1 MKHKILLVLFLSFM
15 TCFTVSAQKVTMQF
29 RQVKLAKVF
38 DAITQ
43 QTGLTVAYSRP
54 TVNPDRIV
62 SVEAND
68 EELSSVLGKL
78 FTGTNVAFEIGE
90 KKIYLK
96 EKAALDATQP
106 NGKIRKIA
114 GVIVDEK
121 GESVIGAS
129 VAVQGTTLGTIT
141 NVDGEYTLADVP
153 ESAEITISFIG
164 YKTLVF
170 KANDK
175 ALSRITLKEDSE
187 ILDEV
192 VVIGYGSMNKRDV
205 TTSIARVGGEE
216 LKDMPVTGFDQA
228 LVGKMAGVQITQ
240 TTGKPNGGTTIRV
253 RGTGSITAGAD
264 PLYVVDGV
272 PLERASSA
280 LETVDMNDVESIEIL
295 KDASSAAIYGSR
307 GSNGVVMITTKKG
320 ASGKASVNYNGSV
333 GFQSLSKKI
342 DMLDA
347 YEFAAFARDGHNGS
361 YLTSYPNASPD
372 DPNDVR
378 EKSYDKIPPELFPYL
393 EGKPGLV
400 NTDWQDALYRTA
412 PITKH
417 SITVSGGNDKTKFFI
432 SGNYL
437 NQKGIIV
444 NSGYERF
451 GARLNFTYK
460 TDKVELGV
468 NFTPSYS
475 IEDRVDSDNNK
486 GVVINALM
494 MPPVWPVY
502 NEDGSYNYM
511 GNGYWKRG
519 IDYQHNAVL
528 NPVAMANLTKDQV
541 THANLLGNFYFQW
554 EIIKGLKYKIST
566 AANYNYFYNEYYRSS
581 ELPLQGDKY
590 FTSPSNPVAKSSGTY
605 YLNWLVENTL
615 NYQKRFNDHNLNVIV
630 GFTAQ
635 KDMMKKHSVEATD
648 FLNDLVQNVAGGIV
662 STGGADSQAWAL
674 ASFLARAQYDYKGKY
689 LLSAAIRAD
698 GSSRF
703 GKNNRW
709 GYFPSVSVG
718 WRVISEEFMQ
728 DINWISN
735 LKLRASYGISGNFNI
750 GNYEH
755 IALLS
760 YNQYV
765 LGKGEGTL
773 VSGLRP
779 SQLPN
784 DDLSWEKTRM
794 YNVGLDVGLFKDRL
808 TFELDVYQSNT
819 YDLLLDV
826 PIPQITGFSDMRKNI
841 GEVRNRGVE
850 FTIGTHNNWN
860 GFKWDASFN
869 IAANR
874 NKVMKLGPEDAPII
888 TSAGVSHAYFKTE
901 VGQPIGNYFLLV
913 QDGIF
918 ESQEELDA
926 YPHFKNTKVGDFRFV
941 DVDGNKEMDLDDDR
955 AVVGNY
961 MPKFTYGFMSSFSY
975 KGIDL
980 SFNMQGVQGNKILNL
995 QRRYIAN
1002 MEGNVNSMTVALDR
1016 FQSIENPGNGQVNRA
1031 NRKSTGNNSR
1041 TSTWHLEN
1049 GSYLRMQ
1056 NITLGYTLPKK
1067 AVKKIGLES
1076 LRLYFS
1082 GQNLFTITGYS
1093 GYNPEVSNYNSNG
1106 ALTQGVD
1113 YGSYPLAKTYSFG
1126 LNVSF

>member
-1 MKHKILLVLFLSFM
+1 MNNRKNLLRLLLFVSLSFVAVILNGQ
-15 TCFTVSAQKVTMQF
+15 TVSKTFKNEALKTVLKE
-29 RQVKLAKVF
+29 VEK
-38 DAITQ
+38 
-43 QTGLTVAYSRP
+43 QTGLSVIYKTDE
-54 TVNPDRIV
+54 VNENKMITATFKNASINDVLDKILDEGLIYKLQNKMIV
-62 SVEAND
+62 ISKSNQQKQ
-68 EELSSVLGKL
+68 SKS
-78 FTGTNVAFEIGE
+78 GE
-90 KKIYLK
+90 KK
-96 EKAALDATQP
+96 
-106 NGKIRKIA
+106 KIS
-114 GVIVDEK
+114 GTVVDEN
-121 GESVIGAS
+121 GTPIIGAS
-129 VAVQGTTLGTIT
+129 VQIKGEAQGTIT
-141 NVDGEYTLADVP
+141 DFDGKFVLSDVP
-153 ESAEITISFIG
+153 EKSLLTISYIG
-164 YKTLVF
+164 YLTIDIAVTDEK
-170 KANDK
+170 
-175 ALSRITLKEDSE
+175 LSKITMIEDSKL
-187 ILDEV
+187 IDEV
-192 VVIGYGSMNKRDV
+192 VVVGYGSMRKQDV
-205 TTSIARVGGEE
+205 TTSIARVGGKD

-228 LVGKMAGVQITQ
+228 IVGKMAGVQVTQ
-240 TTGKPNGGTTIRV
+240 TSGKPNSGATIRV
-253 RGTGSITAGAD
+253 RGTGTITAGAE

-307 GSNGVVMITTKKG
+307 GANGVVMITTKKG
-320 ASGKASVNYNGSV
+320 ASGKAKVSYNGSV
-333 GFQSLSKKI
+333 GFQTLSKKI

-361 YLTSYPNASPD
+361 YLTSYPDASPD
-372 DPNDVR
+372 DPNEVR
-378 EKSYDKIPPELFPYL
+378 KKSYDKIPPELFPYL
-393 EGKPGLV
+393 EGQKGLT

-417 SITVSGGNDKTKFFI
+417 FISISGGGEKTKFFI
-432 SGNYL
+432 SGSYL
-437 NQKGIIV
+437 NQSGIIV

-460 TDKVELGV
+460 SDKVELGV
-468 NFTPSYS
+468 NFSPSYS

-511 GNGYWKRG
+511 GNGFWKIG
-519 IDYQHNAVL
+519 TDYQHNAVL

-554 EIIKGLKYKIST
+554 EIIKGLKYKFS
-566 AANYNYFYNEYYRSS
+566 AATNYNYFYNEYYRSS
-581 ELPLQGDKY
+581 ELPLQGEKY
-590 FTSPSNPVAKSSGTY
+590 FQSPSNPVAKSSGTY
-605 YLNWLVENTL
+605 YLNWLIENTL
-615 NYQKRFNDHNLNVIV
+615 NYQKNFNGHNLNAII

-635 KDMMKKHSVEATD
+635 KDMMKKHSVQATD
-648 FLNDLVQNVAGGIV
+648 FVNDLVQNVAGGIV

-689 LLSAAIRAD
+689 LLSAAIRSD

-718 WRVISEEFMQ
+718 WRIISEDFMR
-728 DINWISN
+728 NLPWVSN
-735 LKLRASYGISGNFNI
+735 LKLRASYGISGNFSI

-755 IALLS
+755 IAMLK

-765 LGKGEGTL
+765 LGTGEGSL

-779 SQLPN
+779 SQISN
-784 DDLSWEKTRM
+784 DDLGWEKTRM
-794 YNVGLDVGLFKDRL
+794 YNVGLDIGLFDERL
-808 TFELDVYQSNT
+808 TFEFDMYQSNT

-850 FTIGTHNNWN
+850 FTIGTHHNWS
-860 GFKWDASFN
+860 GFRWDASFN

-874 NKVMKLGPEDAPII
+874 NKVLKLGPEDAPII

-913 QDGIF
+913 QDGVF
-918 ESQEELDA
+918 KNQAELDA
-926 YPHFKNTKVGDFRFV
+926 YPHFSNAKVGDFKFV
-941 DVDGNKEMDLDDDR
+941 DVDGNGEMDLDDDR
-955 AVVGNY
+955 AIVGNY
-961 MPKFTYGFMSSFSY
+961 MPKFTYGFMSSFAY

-980 SFNMQGVQGNKILNL
+980 SFNLQGIQGNKILNL

-1002 MEGNVNSMTVALDR
+1002 MEGNVNSMVIALDR
-1016 FQSIENPGNGQVNRA
+1016 FQSVENPGNGQVNRA

-1041 TSTWHLEN
+1041 TSTWHLED

-1056 NITLGYTLPKK
+1056 NITLGYTLPKNF
-1067 AVKKIGLES
+1067 VLQE
-1076 LRLYFS
+1076 
-1082 GQNLFTITGYS
+1082 
-1093 GYNPEVSNYNSNG
+1093 P
-1106 ALTQGVD
+1106 
-1113 YGSYPLAKTYSFG
+1113 
-1126 LNVSF
+1126 

>member
-1 MKHKILLVLFLSFM
+1 MKHKILLVLLLGLMVSF
-15 TCFTVSAQKVTMQF
+15 TASAQKVTLQF

-38 DAITQ
+38 DAITR

-54 TVNPDRIV
+54 TVDPDRIV
-62 SVEAND
+62 TIEANK
-68 EELSSVLGKL
+68 EELSQVLTQLMK
-78 FTGTNVAFEIGE
+78 GTNVTFEIGE

-96 EKAALDATQP
+96 EKPTSDVQQS
-106 NGKIRKIA
+106 RKVKTIS
-114 GVIVDEK
+114 GTIVDDK
-121 GESVIGAS
+121 GEPVIGAS
-129 VAVQGTTLGTIT
+129 IAVQGTTLGTIT
-141 NVDGEYTLADVP
+141 NLDGEYTLANVP
-153 ESAEITISFIG
+153 ENSEVTVSFIG
-164 YKTLVF
+164 YKTLTF

-175 ALSRITLKEDSE
+175 SLSKITLKEDTE
-187 ILDEV
+187 MLEEV

-240 TTGKPNGGTTIRV
+240 TTGKPNGGTSIRV

-320 ASGKASVNYNGSV
+320 ASGKAHVSYNGSV

-342 DMLDA
+342 DMLNA

-393 EGKPGLV
+393 EGKSGLV
-400 NTDWQDALYRTA
+400 DTDWQDALYRTA

-417 SITVSGGNDKTKFFI
+417 SITVSGGTDKTKFFI

-475 IEDRVDSDNNK
+475 IEDRVNSDNNK

-494 MPPVWPVY
+494 MPPVWSVY
-502 NEDGSYNYM
+502 KEDGSYDYM
-511 GNGYWKRG
+511 GNGYWKIG
-519 IDYQHNAVL
+519 TDYQHNAVL

-554 EIIKGLKYKIST
+554 EIIKGLKYKFS
-566 AANYNYFYNEYYRSS
+566 AATNYNYFYNEYYRSS
-581 ELPLQGDKY
+581 ELPLQGEKY
-590 FTSPSNPVAKSSGTY
+590 FQSPSNPVAKSSGTY
-605 YLNWLVENTL
+605 YLNWLIENTL

-662 STGGADSQAWAL
+662 STGGAGSQAWAL

-718 WRVISEEFMQ
+718 WRVISEEFME

-808 TFELDVYQSNT
+808 TFELDLYQSNT

-850 FTIGTHNNWN
+850 FTVGTHNNWN

-869 IAANR
+869 ISANR
-874 NKVMKLGPEDAPII
+874 NKVLKLGPEDAPII

-901 VGQPIGNYFLLV
+901 VGQPIGNYFLLI
-913 QDGIF
+913 QDGVF
-918 ESQEELDA
+918 KSQEELDA
-926 YPHFKNTKVGDFRFV
+926 YPHFSNAKVGDFKFV
-941 DVDGNKEMDLDDDR
+941 DADGNGKMDLDDDR
-955 AVVGNY
+955 AIVGNY

-975 KGIDL
+975 KGVDL
-980 SFNMQGVQGNKILNL
+980 SFNLQGVQGNKILNL

-1002 MEGNVNSMTVALDR
+1002 MEGNVNSMSLALDR
-1016 FQSIENPGNGQVNRA
+1016 FQSTENPGNGQVNRA

-1067 AVKKIGLES
+1067 VVKKAGLES
-1076 LRLYFS
+1076 LRIFFS

-1113 YGSYPLAKTYSFG
+1113 YGSYPLSKTYSFG